1 MGLWGLSGVGNA
13 EWGQDRDGAGGG
25 QVTGSELKPSKL
37 SPASEREKSCK
48 SSPEVKGMITTHLQ
62 TLTLKPAL
70 NFPTAWPVPEP

>member
-37 SPASEREKSCK
+37 SPASEREKS
-48 SSPEVKGMITTHLQ
+48 
-62 TLTLKPAL
+62 
-70 NFPTAWPVPEP
+70 